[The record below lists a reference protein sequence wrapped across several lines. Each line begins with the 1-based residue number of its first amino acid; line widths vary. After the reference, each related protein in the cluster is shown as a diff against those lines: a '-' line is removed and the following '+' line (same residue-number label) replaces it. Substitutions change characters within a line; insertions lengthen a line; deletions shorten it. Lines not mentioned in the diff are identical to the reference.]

1 MKYSE
6 FKKLKQEEERKLDS
20 LKIYIS
26 EIRYKKMDEVIDYL
40 KRVHQYDVEYHT
52 AYELARYFA
61 ERFDMQVFETSV
73 YHVA

>member
-6 FKKLKQEEERKLDS
+6 FKKFKQKEERKLDS

-40 KRVHQYDVEYHT
+40 KRVHQYDVKYHT
-52 AYELARYFA
+52 DYELACYFA
-61 ERFDMQVFETSV
+61 KRFDIQVVEASV
-73 YHVA
+73 YYIA